1 MIISKIE
8 PQYYAG
14 WAQMVVDYVPQQE
27 RNIPRAYARFNA
39 AGAKDFC
46 VVAVEDGQPVA
57 FMQYCFH
64 DFPFATKPICY
75 MDSLYT
81 RPEYR
86 GQGIASA
93 LLGYLTSMASIQGW
107 GRVYWVTEHNN
118 PARSLYD
125 KIAAS
130 GFVRYN
136 IDF

>member
-1 MIISKIE
+1 MLIRNATQADYE
-8 PQYYAG
+8 G
-14 WAQMVVDYVPQQE
+14 WAQMVSDYVPAAAAVA
-27 RNIPRAYARFNA
+27 PRAWARFNA
-39 AGAKDFC
+39 PSPKDFC
-46 VVAVEDGQPVA
+46 VVAVEDGLPVA
-57 FMQYCFH
+57 FMQYTFH

-93 LLGYLTSMASIQGW
+93 LLGYLTSMAGIQGW

-118 PARSLYD
+118 PARPLYD
-125 KIAAS
+125 KIAAC